1 MVEARRVRLDSLEVE
16 EPRRPASPP
25 HPRRERLEPRE
36 KRPTPRVLLVRARAD
51 AGVHVQRAAL
61 RQQHRH
67 RHRPSRLG
75 AGDEAEVDPVGHAR
89 QRGGRLHVVARM
101 HRAPPLDAV
110 RRDVA
115 REGGESILVPL
126 ASVHVRRAG
135 MDEVREGEVADAGV
149 QVNHL
154 PRGRLARRTRR
165 KKITL
170 GAAGATVS
178 PAHGKLPTRAFSVP
192 LPELN
197 IERHTSSPYRTP
209 FSLKLTQPPAPGG
222 HTRRAPLLRC
232 SASSTCPILPCTPSL
247 AAPAS
252 AASAARRDSLAAGA
266 SAARASAA
274 PDPGSNIP
282 LGAKRATS
290 PSFSHFEGSDCTGKR
305 RAASARG
312 SPDDSRAATQRP
324 CMRCR
329 LSLVRLSVVGGGR
342 KANDSS
348 PCCTAYASPA
358 AVSGS
363 ATAPLSARK
372 ARRPVS
378 K

>member
-36 KRPTPRVLLVRARAD
+36 KRPTPRVLLARARAN

-67 RHRPSRLG
+67 RHRPARLG

-149 QVNHL
+149 QVNH
-154 PRGRLARRTRR
+154 RLAGAREAAHARLLGAVAGAEHRATHVEPVQDAILLETHPAAGTRRPHQARAALAVQRLLHLPDPALHTQPRRTSLCCER
-165 KKITL
+165 
-170 GAAGATVS
+170 
-178 PAHGKLPTRAFSVP
+178 GK
-192 LPELN
+192 E
-197 IERHTSSPYRTP
+197 
-209 FSLKLTQPPAPGG
+209 
-222 HTRRAPLLRC
+222 
-232 SASSTCPILPCTPSL
+232 
-247 AAPAS
+247 
-252 AASAARRDSLAAGA
+252 
-266 SAARASAA
+266 
-274 PDPGSNIP
+274 
-282 LGAKRATS
+282 
-290 PSFSHFEGSDCTGKR
+290 
-305 RAASARG
+305 
-312 SPDDSRAATQRP
+312 
-324 CMRCR
+324 R
-329 LSLVRLSVVGGGR
+329 LSRGGSERRQSLCRPRPGLKHPSWGKEGNVAELLPLRGQRLHGEEARCVRTR
-342 KANDSS
+342 Q
-348 PCCTAYASPA
+348 P
-358 AVSGS
+358 
-363 ATAPLSARK
+363 R
-372 ARRPVS
+372 
-378 K
+378 